1 MKVIDDE
8 TLIKL
13 LQVYDS
19 SRSIKLSDVENH
31 SNGIKAIYSYLYEER
46 IIQQIKEPFI
56 RNICL
61 KNLDLAYGIKEEKEK
76 TTGSR

>member
-13 LQVYDS
+13 LQIYDS

-46 IIQQIKEPFI
+46 IIKQIREPYI
-56 RNICL
+56 KDICL
-61 KNLDLAYGIKEEKEK
+61 KNLDIAYGIKEEKEK
-76 TTGSR
+76 DR